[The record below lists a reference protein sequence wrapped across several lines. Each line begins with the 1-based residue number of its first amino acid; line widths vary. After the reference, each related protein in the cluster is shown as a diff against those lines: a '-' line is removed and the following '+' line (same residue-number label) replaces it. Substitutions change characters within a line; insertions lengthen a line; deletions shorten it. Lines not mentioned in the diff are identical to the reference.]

1 MMFPMRDLSYLRM
14 EEQELHKLLFVTVSY
29 RNLLL
34 ADDDA
39 HALYFLHLS
48 DVDAPRVH
56 LQKTE
61 RQLLLYLGYRGVGND
76 RFLPL
81 GIYLRII
88 PHSL

>member
-1 MMFPMRDLSYLRM
+1 M

-48 DVDAPRVH
+48 DVDAPRAVH

-61 RQLLLYLGYRGVGND
+61 RQLLLYLGYRGSAMIG
-76 RFLPL
+76 FFPSEY
-81 GIYLRII
+81 ICA
-88 PHSL
+88 